1 MLGWTGFW
9 TCGERCL
16 PSICSYPGID
26 IDDTKQVAV
35 STSLFSQSYLSIRLN
50 IHTMVYFS
58 NLGRMTSLDLL
69 MLKVYVSALWPFSTP
84 ELTVNHSWYL
94 IWPRQGF
101 SADTLDVRNITES
114 RQPTLYQDAWNDN
127 TTPHLI
133 DKSFIERLHTEPR
146 SYVWTCLPV
155 RICYDHDYVY
165 LFEFNLVIWTR
176 DTWNCTSLCAMPV
189 NYSSRKQEVTEYG
202 VRHS

>member
-35 STSLFSQSYLSIRLN
+35 STSLFSQSYLLIRLN

-84 ELTVNHSWYL
+84 ELTVNHS
-94 IWPRQGF
+94 
-101 SADTLDVRNITES
+101 
-114 RQPTLYQDAWNDN
+114 
-127 TTPHLI
+127 
-133 DKSFIERLHTEPR
+133 
-146 SYVWTCLPV
+146 
-155 RICYDHDYVY
+155 
-165 LFEFNLVIWTR
+165 
-176 DTWNCTSLCAMPV
+176 
-189 NYSSRKQEVTEYG
+189 
-202 VRHS
+202 